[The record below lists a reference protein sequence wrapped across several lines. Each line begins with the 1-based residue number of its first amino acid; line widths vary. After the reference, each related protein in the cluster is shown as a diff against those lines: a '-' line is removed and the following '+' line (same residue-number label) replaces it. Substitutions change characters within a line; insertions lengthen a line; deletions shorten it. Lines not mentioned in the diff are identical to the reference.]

1 MVLVIGAS
9 SLRAALD
16 KLPYKQ
22 RKNLSIRTRSI
33 NSLTLN
39 PKSRSKSKNLQW
51 LLRHG
56 CLKRERDI
64 IIWHDIIN
72 NSITTHS
79 SNSQTKLTPEQLVT
93 VLQEFQP
100 QIAGIIYLRRVGTPF
115 IFESLRKLDTL
126 VVDALAKLISK
137 QRQKSLDFVL
147 DDSQEHINPKTEIHL
162 LKKSPQSEKRSKD
175 SCASTAV
182 NYPSRSHQRA
192 ELSTEDEIKRV
203 TFER

>member
-22 RKNLSIRTRSI
+22 RKSLLIRTMSI

-39 PKSRSKSKNLQW
+39 PNSRSKSKNLQW

-100 QIAGIIYLRRVGTPF
+100 QIAGIIYFRRVGTPF

-137 QRQKSLDFVL
+137 QRKNSLDFVL
-147 DDSQEHINPKTEIHL
+147 DVSQEHINPKIEIHL
-162 LKKSPQSEKRSKD
+162 LKEVHRARNDLKALVRQQRSITRVAPTNEERN
-175 SCASTAV
+175 S
-182 NYPSRSHQRA
+182 QRK
-192 ELSTEDEIKRV
+192 TK
-203 TFER
+203 

>member
-22 RKNLSIRTRSI
+22 RENLLIRTRSI

-39 PKSRSKSKNLQW
+39 PNSRSKSKKLQW

-56 CLKRERDI
+56 CLKRDRDI

-79 SNSQTKLTPEQLVT
+79 SNSQTKLTPEQLIT

-100 QIAGIIYLRRVGTPF
+100 QIAGIIYFRRVGTPCM
-115 IFESLRKLDTL
+115 FESLRKLDTL

-137 QRQKSLDFVL
+137 Q
-147 DDSQEHINPKTEIHL
+147 
-162 LKKSPQSEKRSKD
+162 
-175 SCASTAV
+175 
-182 NYPSRSHQRA
+182 
-192 ELSTEDEIKRV
+192 
-203 TFER
+203 